1 MELNQEWL
9 AKAKQVSY
17 NYTGH
22 PSDAVAA
29 AIETYLAEMF
39 KPDKVTELPLDAI
52 PQRDYRKEL
61 WIGVATAV
69 SGCDV
74 TTEIQA
80 PGHWA
85 NRTLAEF
92 DKIFPKEH
100 NHG

>member
-1 MELNQEWL
+1 MELNQEWVS
-9 AKAKQVSY
+9 KAQ
-17 NYTGH
+17 
-22 PSDAVAA
+22 DAFDHSSSNREGIAV
-29 AIETYLAEMF
+29 AIETYIAEMF
-39 KPDKVTELPLDAI
+39 KPGTVMTLEPLEAI

-74 TTEIQA
+74 TTEVQA

-92 DKIFPKEH
+92 DKIFPKETT
-100 NHG
+100 NG